1 MQRQAALLAL
11 GFTLS
16 PPRLSRPGR
25 LSPEAMQDQ
34 TDRGEKDG
42 SFTSK
47 LEADYP
53 GLRSENDDRSVH
65 SDDAMQD
72 HMAGRLAL
80 QRQGRDPLVLLVTF
94 ILIVACTAQRA
105 RARVNVR
112 EQTARGPGGGEASSR
127 MAESR
132 RRPFQ
137 PQSVAGGGSARP
149 ACQTPGPE
157 ERAVLCILLWCV

>member
-1 MQRQAALLAL
+1 
-11 GFTLS
+11 
-16 PPRLSRPGR
+16 
-25 LSPEAMQDQ
+25 MQDQ

-94 ILIVACTAQRA
+94 ILLRARLSARA
-105 RARVNVR
+105 RAH
-112 EQTARGPGGGEASSR
+112 ARTG
-127 MAESR
+127 
-132 RRPFQ
+132 
-137 PQSVAGGGSARP
+137 
-149 ACQTPGPE
+149 
-157 ERAVLCILLWCV
+157 